1 MSNFWG
7 AVHIGGRYDNFN
19 FKAGKA
25 YTFTVS
31 THAHGTNGIIFVISD
46 AEVTEVPPAVPT
58 GLAVETGATFAK
70 TEWASDIRPIGRFY
84 RLPHGNWQH
93 PCGTSRHL
101 WRRCYQHHR
110 CDHID
115 RPLDGR
121 QLACCRARKISID
134 EPQVPSSALGARF
147 MATRPLDVSR
157 LRLLHHLAGA
167 AGSVAVAGNHD
178 VQAVKGHVA

>member
-31 THAHGTNGIIFVISD
+31 THAHGTNGIFLVISD

-70 TEWASDIRPIGRFY
+70 TEWASDI
-84 RLPHGNWQH
+84 
-93 PCGTSRHL
+93 
-101 WRRCYQHHR
+101 
-110 CDHID
+110 
-115 RPLDGR
+115 
-121 QLACCRARKISID
+121 
-134 EPQVPSSALGARF
+134 SALNWNLRY
-147 MATRPLDVSR
+147 RPWVDMSLSCIWMIST
-157 LRLLHHLAGA
+157 LAIPIT
-167 AGSVAVAGNHD
+167 
-178 VQAVKGHVA
+178 